1 MGHMNNLKAVPQHAA
16 CPIRVGTSGYSYA
29 EWADAGF
36 YPPGT
41 KAGEMLP
48 LYARQFGI
56 TELNFTWYQMPKAP
70 AVERMRRLAPPGFR
84 FAAKLTRTLT
94 HEVDPGQWRGQA
106 AQYRE
111 GIGPLLQ
118 AQQLAALLLQFPPG
132 FTRDA
137 ASRRYLAE
145 LLDALEG
152 LPLAVEFRHVRGRAG
167 TSGPFPAPRRG
178 HQPRPLLRPLPRPQL
193 PGLAFGQ
200 HAEAIRLR
208 LHG

>member
-1 MGHMNNLKAVPQHAA
+1 MLPHASDTA
-16 CPIRVGTSGYSYA
+16 CPILVGTSGYSYA

-106 AQYRE
+106 AQYRD

-118 AQQLAALLLQFPPG
+118 AQQLC
-132 FTRDA
+132 
-137 ASRRYLAE
+137 SRRSSSQHCCCSS
-145 LLDALEG
+145 
-152 LPLAVEFRHVRGRAG
+152 RRGSPAMPPVAG
-167 TSGPFPAPRRG
+167 TSPSFWTRWGGCPWRSSSATSPGPRTGCLPNSSAAAPRS
-178 HQPRPLLRPLPRPQL
+178 
-193 PGLAFGQ
+193 
-200 HAEAIRLR
+200 
-208 LHG
+208 